1 MGNAQC
7 SFTGCSH
14 PAVVSLRAQSLCLEH
29 FCCRCYEFLKNTE
42 NCGEPEATNS
52 TASSSCCSGS
62 SGLGSSGSGVLRMA
76 DECARKALDIS
87 LNTSVLSNL
96 ERARLLDILLW
107 CGDVT
112 SMSSRR
118 KREESGAS
126 NVRTFVETR
135 TASEAD

>member
-1 MGNAQC
+1 
-7 SFTGCSH
+7 
-14 PAVVSLRAQSLCLEH
+14 
-29 FCCRCYEFLKNTE
+29 
-42 NCGEPEATNS
+42 
-52 TASSSCCSGS
+52 
-62 SGLGSSGSGVLRMA
+62 MA